1 MPGLRRGPRCAEEDA
16 EAQGR
21 SGRTPRLPQGL
32 WPPLPRPGTRL
43 VPVAPRPRG
52 GLGWRCLGVSYQGLL
67 LVSACSKGHHLAR
80 SRGSRQ
86 SRGHEMGLQG
96 ILGRRPPGGG
106 SDGGR
111 KRVMAASLSPLCV
124 SDRGELG
131 ADCVSPA
138 WKEALEGTGPLRLE
152 PRESPWLIQGGRDA
166 WAGTHG
172 PLPWPH
178 PRCCHRPAGLLGHMG
193 TGIGPGRGGGHR
205 EPSL

>member
-1 MPGLRRGPRCAEEDA
+1 
-16 EAQGR
+16 
-21 SGRTPRLPQGL
+21 
-32 WPPLPRPGTRL
+32 
-43 VPVAPRPRG
+43 
-52 GLGWRCLGVSYQGLL
+52 
-67 LVSACSKGHHLAR
+67 
-80 SRGSRQ
+80 
-86 SRGHEMGLQG
+86 MGLKG

-111 KRVMAASLSPLCV
+111 KRVMAASLSLLCV

-131 ADCVSPA
+131 ADRVSPA

-193 TGIGPGRGGGHR
+193 TEIGPGAGWGGRRGAI
-205 EPSL
+205 SLTRHCEHLSLTCPGVAAGQAPRCGWPRGLGVTRFLFYSIGLTMVT